1 MQTRTAFVELSD
13 WRVLQFDKEH
23 IVAARAE
30 PETNLQHAAQAATV
44 EQLDGSSQMSRRS
57 MVQPARDFI
66 VR

>member
-44 EQLDGSSQMSRRS
+44 EQLDGSSQM
-57 MVQPARDFI
+57 
-66 VR
+66 